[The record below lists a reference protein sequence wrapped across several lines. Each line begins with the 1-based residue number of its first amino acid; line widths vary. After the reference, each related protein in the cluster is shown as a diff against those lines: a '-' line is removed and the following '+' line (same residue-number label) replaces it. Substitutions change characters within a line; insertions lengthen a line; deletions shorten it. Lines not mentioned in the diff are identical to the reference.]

1 MKQEEFN
8 TLFHTYFVSVSH
20 HLVREHKAMH
30 KREKRN
36 YQLLT
41 TKGEIPEERQAE
53 NEAAQKAYDKLLTS
67 VSTLAVSGE
76 GGGGLDCISLGPP
89 LPLFLPLPFLSS
101 WHSPSTSTSPPL
113 LLLPATPPILTAPPP
128 IL

>member
-1 MKQEEFN
+1 
-8 TLFHTYFVSVSH
+8 
-20 HLVREHKAMH
+20 MH

-76 GGGGLDCISLGPP
+76 GEGVDVVKGEGARVGGGGGGKCGEGESVMKERV
-89 LPLFLPLPFLSS
+89 
-101 WHSPSTSTSPPL
+101 
-113 LLLPATPPILTAPPP
+113 
-128 IL
+128 